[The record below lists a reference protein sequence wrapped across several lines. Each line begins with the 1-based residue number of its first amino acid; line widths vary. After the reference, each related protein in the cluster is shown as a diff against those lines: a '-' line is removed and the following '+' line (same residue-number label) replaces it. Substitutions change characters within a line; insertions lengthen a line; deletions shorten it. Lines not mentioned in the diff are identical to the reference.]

1 MGTSAPTQIK
11 GIRNINIFRG
21 EIKMKEVG
29 YYNGKIGPL
38 EEMTVPMEDRAL
50 YFGDG
55 IYEATCVANRVPFAL
70 DDHLD
75 RMYNSLRLLEI
86 PFHME
91 RDQVK
96 AELQKVIDAAEE
108 SPVQFLYWQISRGVC
123 MRNHPF
129 PDPEKSMDKPYKLI
143 SMEDIR
149 FKLCNIKTLNLI
161 PSVLANQRAVERGC
175 DEAVLHRGSRVTEC
189 AHSNISML
197 KDGVLHT
204 APTDEL
210 ILPGITRKHLLQLAR
225 EHDIPV
231 VEKPFS
237 MVELM
242 NADEVIVTSSSA
254 LCMKA
259 ESIGMLPIYTGVK
272 GEENQGLATGS
283 ENYWCINSKASD
295 ADKQATKDFLKWVVT
310 SKTGIES
317 LSSAMGFTTPFK
329 SFSDVKSDNPLVQA
343 AVEDQN
349 SGKTAVS
356 WNFTM
361 MPSEE
366 WKNQLGSAL
375 LEYAQGT
382 GDWNAVK
389 TAFVDGWKTEYD
401 AAH

>member
-1 MGTSAPTQIK
+1 MLSIE
-11 GIRNINIFRG
+11 GIGHTMPRG
-21 EIKMKEVG
+21 KLSVFHWGSLERIEKTMWKNVG
-29 YYNGKIGPL
+29 YYNGTIGPL
-38 EEMTVPMEDRAL
+38 EEMTVPMGDRAL

-86 PFHME
+86 PFTME

-96 AELQKVIDAAEE
+96 AELQKVIDAAEP
-108 SPVQFLYWQISRGVC
+108 SPIHFLYWQISRGVA

-129 PDPEKSMDKPYKLI
+129 PTDAEPTLLIYVKPHTMKSMDKPYKLI

-161 PSVLANQRAVERGC
+161 PSVLANQRAVEQGC

-189 AHSNISML
+189 AHSNISIL
-197 KDGVLHT
+197 KDGVLQT

-210 ILPGITRKHLLQLAR
+210 ILPGITRKHLLALAK
-225 EHDIPV
+225 EHGIPV

-259 ESIGMLPIYTGVK
+259 ESIDGIPVGGKDPQHLK
-272 GEENQGLATGS
+272 LLQ
-283 ENYWCINSKASD
+283 D
-295 ADKQATKDFLKWVVT
+295 AY
-310 SKTGIES
+310 
-317 LSSAMGFTTPFK
+317 
-329 SFSDVKSDNPLVQA
+329 
-343 AVEDQN
+343 
-349 SGKTAVS
+349 
-356 WNFTM
+356 
-361 MPSEE
+361 
-366 WKNQLGSAL
+366 
-375 LEYAQGT
+375 LEKFQRET
-382 GDWNAVK
+382 QPQ
-389 TAFVDGWKTEYD
+389 
-401 AAH
+401 